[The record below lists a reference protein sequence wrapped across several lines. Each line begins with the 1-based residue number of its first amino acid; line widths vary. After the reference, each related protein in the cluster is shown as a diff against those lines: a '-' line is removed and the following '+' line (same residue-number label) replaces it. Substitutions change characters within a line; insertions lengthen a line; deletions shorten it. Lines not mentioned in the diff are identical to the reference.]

1 MSTSLFLLS
10 LLIAVTGPVLAIT
23 YLRPILLKVLH
34 SLCSAEG
41 GAEFWLRSAYLLAV
55 CGTLLLMLSFGQF
68 DAQATVVDTLRRAL
82 WLVLLGVFA
91 TVGLISHQVW
101 GQVRDLLDTR
111 RSTELAQQGALAAAT
126 LMGAR
131 PATPA
136 THQPGKHLKG
146 QDDSAWPH
154 EGDPA

>member
-1 MSTSLFLLS
+1 MSTSLVLVS

-101 GQVRDLLDTR
+101 G